1 MRIYNPIHFW
11 RTFWAYWNEFDGQPI
26 CKRPRRRLHSSWVQT
41 TCVLVPWIDWPKHKF
56 KLPSDWPPKQLLQR
70 KQQ

>member
-11 RTFWAYWNEFDGQPI
+11 RTLWAYWANYEGQPI
-26 CKRPRRRLHSSWVQT
+26 CQHPRRRWHSSWTHT

-56 KLPSDWPPKQLLQR
+56 KLPADWPPKNLTQR
-70 KQQ
+70 KER